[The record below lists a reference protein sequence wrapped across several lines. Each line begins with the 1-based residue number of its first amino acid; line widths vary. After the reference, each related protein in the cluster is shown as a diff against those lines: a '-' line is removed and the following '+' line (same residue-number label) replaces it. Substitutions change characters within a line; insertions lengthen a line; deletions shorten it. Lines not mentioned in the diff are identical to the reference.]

1 MPIPVALEALAYILT
16 AATAVKSLTQD
27 PPENKL
33 SSTAQAAG
41 GGGMGQAEQIFT
53 TGQPQPKAAALPG
66 AVQAPMDPNVTA
78 ATNAL
83 AMQAPP
89 PPSSVGQSIVDNAI
103 QGAPGMSVPNSPL
116 MPQAPQS
123 GLTMEQFFSGLNNA
137 GGALAA
143 MAPLLGLGQKDQRG
157 IRTAGAAGG
166 QGGQNVFALPQR
178 NTLAQILAS
187 LPRTY
192 NG

>member
-1 MPIPVALEALAYILT
+1 MPIPVALQALAYVLT
-16 AATAVKSLTQD
+16 AASAVKSLTQD

-41 GGGMGQAEQIFT
+41 GAPGQAEQIFT
-53 TGQPQPKAAALPG
+53 TGQPQPKAPALPG

-83 AMQAPP
+83 TMQQSTSP
-89 PPSSVGQSIVDNAI
+89 VGQAIVDNAI
-103 QGAPGMSVPNSPL
+103 QGAPGLNVPNSPL
-116 MPQAPQS
+116 MPTPQQQQGS
-123 GLTMEQFFSGLNNA
+123 MTMEDFFSGMNNV
-137 GGALAA
+137 GGALAT

-166 QGGQNVFALPQR
+166 QGGQNIFQLPQR

-187 LPRTY
+187 LPRAY